1 MEKHTIHTVDYD
13 NNTYYCVFENSTE
26 QVLDFFLIE
35 SEANK
40 KKKFLDKGGAFDG
53 FTPEFVLRKVNS
65 YIDINNKFEEL

>member
-1 MEKHTIHTVDYD
+1 MEKHTIHTVDHD
-13 NNTYYCVFENSTE
+13 NNTYYCVFENYTE

-40 KKKFLDKGGAFDG
+40 KKKLLDKGGAFDG